1 MQHKEGNEDSWLN
14 PHCRVLLSNRANKA
28 VCAHFCLK
36 IKNYFRISFLHDTH
50 ILQCTELD
58 LLTFC
63 PVLCLSHF
71 CLRVPAHVSLISS
84 AWCLHDVL
92 HQPQNPKWISPR
104 PPSLPFWNRKP
115 VITPPLR
122 PNIHVVI
129 SVLIFPVRWPC
140 CSSPL
145 HGHLGSGREQHVNNT
160 SDGLRFLDFFSSQS
174 NWTFVLPTHFSVLY
188 PHSICPE
195 FFHQL

>member
-1 MQHKEGNEDSWLN
+1 MTPTDIPVHWTWPSD
-14 PHCRVLLSNRANKA
+14 LLS
-28 VCAHFCLK
+28 CFM
-36 IKNYFRISFLHDTH
+36 
-50 ILQCTELD
+50 
-58 LLTFC
+58 
-63 PVLCLSHF
+63 
-71 CLRVPAHVSLISS
+71 
-84 AWCLHDVL
+84 
-92 HQPQNPKWISPR
+92 
-104 PPSLPFWNRKP
+104 SLPFLFTSSCSRVSNFLGVMLTRCAPSASEPQMNQSTSPQFALLKQE
-115 VITPPLR
+115 TGHYPPLR
-122 PNIHVVI
+122 PNIHVVM

-188 PHSICPE
+188 PQSICPE